1 MKNKVCYNH
10 TIKWAISMH
19 ILINPMITRE
29 EGEGLIRTD
38 NFMTA
43 GKTGKIVAIAC
54 STGGPR
60 ALLEVIPKLP
70 KDLNAP
76 VLIVQH
82 MPDGFTHTLA
92 ERLDSVSEVNVKEAE
107 EGDVLQNGHVYLAKA
122 GWHMEVVKDGIG
134 HKIHLHDEPY
144 REGVRPCANYMYES
158 LAGCGYDEVICVVM
172 TGMGADGTEGIE
184 FLQQKKPV
192 RIVIQNEKSCVVFGM
207 PGSIVK
213 RKLKH
218 KEVDLKYIANEIIFN
233 VGV

>member
-1 MKNKVCYNH
+1 
-10 TIKWAISMH
+10 
-19 ILINPMITRE
+19 
-29 EGEGLIRTD
+29 
-38 NFMTA
+38 MTA
-43 GKTGKIVAIAC
+43 GKTGKIVAVAC

-82 MPDGFTHTLA
+82 MPDGFTQTLA
-92 ERLDSVSEVNVKEAE
+92 ERLNSVSEINVKEAE
-107 EGDVLQNGHVYLAKA
+107 DGEALKNGYVYLAKA

-134 HKIHLHDEPY
+134 HKIRLQDGPY

-158 LAGCGYDEVICVVM
+158 LAESGYDEIICVVM

-184 FLQQKKPV
+184 FLQGKKAV
-192 RIVIQNEKSCVVFGM
+192 RTIIQNEASCVVFGM

-213 RKLKH
+213 HKIKH
-218 KEVDLKYIANEIIFN
+218 KAVDLKYIANEIIFN